1 MASFFNSE
9 RIRDKRERAALWI
22 GAVTTALLGA
32 ACAAPPTV
40 SNKAVIEAVNSRP
53 GVTVAFEPP
62 ARAEGVALVNTPIV
76 EVGPTKTPT
85 DVPPTPTPTRTPT
98 KTPTPPPT
106 STPTRTPTETST
118 PTETPSKSE
127 ATAKGSN
134 LRKGPS
140 STIYDVAGT
149 LIKDQKVEI
158 IGKNADGSWLQV
170 KTADGKIGW
179 VLATLV
185 TVDSQVILA
194 EINVVV
200 APPTPTRPPSTATPR
215 PVAPET
221 ATSSKTVTNNS
232 GQDRTV
238 RDAPGGN
245 IVSGVTFANGSS
257 EEVVS
262 STPEW
267 IQIRSGWVV
276 AFGLEI
282 TTSTGTAQVPVPTA
296 PAPAGVENPPNAT
309 ESSVWDG
316 FGIYVTNKIDLKV
329 LGNNVAPLVFPQKS
343 ELKGAGALEYKPDN
357 QGFTE
362 GSPFTVTLGRVNA
375 NGTIVDRGGYF
386 EIPVTLADGSPS
398 LFRINKTVAQII
410 LYTFTTQ
417 GGWAPFETGKHTVL
431 TDYLDGV
438 IGVSASSDTLALF
451 N

>member
-1 MASFFNSE
+1 MAPFFNSE
-9 RIRDKRERAALWI
+9 RIRDKRERVALWI

-32 ACAAPPTV
+32 ACAAPPTNEAIIAAAN
-40 SNKAVIEAVNSRP
+40 SKIGAVTITHVPPSR
-53 GVTVAFEPP
+53 E
-62 ARAEGVALVNTPIV
+62 EGVSLVKNTPIV
-76 EVGPTKTPT
+76 EVDTPT
-85 DVPPTPTPTRTPT
+85 STPTSTPTPTRTPT
-98 KTPTPPPT
+98 PPPT
-106 STPTRTPTETST
+106 ETPTPTRTPTETPK

-127 ATAKGSN
+127 AIAEGSN
-134 LRKGPS
+134 LRTGPG
-140 STIYDVAGT
+140 TNYDKAGT
-149 LIKDQKVEI
+149 LIKNQKVEI
-158 IGKNADGSWLQV
+158 VGKNADGSWLQI